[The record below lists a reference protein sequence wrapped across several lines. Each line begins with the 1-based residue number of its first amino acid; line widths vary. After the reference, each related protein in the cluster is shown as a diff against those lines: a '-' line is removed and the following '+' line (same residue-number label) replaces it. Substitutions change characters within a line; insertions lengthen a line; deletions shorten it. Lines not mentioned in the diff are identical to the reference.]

1 MKKQTVREW
10 KYVFRVNGVS
20 YGVIASSVDDA
31 IIEAIRIFH
40 KTWKGEI
47 DTIQR
52 DAKREKLEPYNEHE
66 HVFTRLIP
74 DDDE

>member
-1 MKKQTVREW
+1 MKKQTVRKW
-10 KYVFRVNGVS
+10 KYVFRVNGAP

-31 IIEAIRIFH
+31 IIEVIRIFH
-40 KTWKGEI
+40 KTWHGEI

-52 DAKREKLEPYNEHE
+52 DAEREKCEPYNERE

-74 DDDE
+74 DDE